1 MPNIDITDDITDVIP
16 DGGTADVTDD
26 STPDQPIDS
35 DVDDDAERDPDDYDQ
50 TDAEDMGT
58 GGDPI
63 PPDSTPPAEEL
74 PEPVP
79 AARTLTQAEFI
90 SDYSAANLAA
100 YEQSGAVPYA
110 VYDDGTE
117 RQVAWADVSDPT
129 PAPVVIESEAAE
141 VAAATNQHFWQ
152 NSTDPAT
159 YGGAGVHVTDDEKD
173 AWVEAVAAGFPDIA
187 TKPWHNILINSLG
200 ILLRTGLRN
209 LVSITKSAIAFFD
222 GNGNA
227 AANITA
233 RFGAD
238 GYQVGQDNES
248 HMVGD
253 YHSLQLLDNFNYPYF
268 HVSDLRNRNRIHEYT
283 VNLAPTEF
291 RNYDTLKSYA
301 PIYAVDDFDTDCT
314 VLLSGEPYTGTVTPI
329 YDDPDEFFMSTF
341 GWRPIVGV
349 TLGEA
354 TSGHII
360 VDWSMTVS
368 SQSSF
373 EIAMTFGNRKSGTPV
388 SGGSV
393 VLGCNND
400 ASGYYSLATGFNTHA
415 IGAFSSASGLRS
427 DAQGMGADASGF
439 NTLASGAYSHSEGTM
454 SEARGDYA
462 HAEGYHAQATERYTH
477 AEGNNS
483 IASGRGAHAEGV
495 QSVASE
501 YASHAEGLETE
512 ASGESSHAQNLHTIA
527 ASDYQTAIGK
537 ANIADN
543 NDEYALIIGN
553 GTLDSYGCVQ
563 TRSNALAVTWDGI
576 VETVGAKLSGLLEA
590 ARAVITKASGDTS
603 TSALTVN
610 DGTNDV
616 LTVAWN
622 GDVDMGETERMYST
636 SLDDATAV
644 PSENQG
650 ITNRFDY
657 DGSGNRVG
665 YSQIFRTPTGV
676 YRSFAVT
683 NPKTGNSAAL
693 YINSNDDG
701 TRTANLTGGVAWPV
715 KNGGTGATS
724 AADARTNLG
733 LGSLATKDSV
743 SVTRQLASAT
753 SSKQTLNA
761 GAGKEISISCP
772 TPSGYVLSGIVDC
785 NTNHNL
791 AGTIGGFRY
800 SGSTAYVSV
809 TNRSSS
815 NWTDLTV
822 TVYYACIKADVS

>member
-35 DVDDDAERDPDDYDQ
+35 DVDDDADREPDDYDQ

-79 AARTLTQAEFI
+79 IARTILQAEFI
-90 SDYSAANLAA
+90 TDYSAANLAE

-117 RQVAWADVSDPT
+117 RQVTWADVSDPT

-152 NSTDPAT
+152 NSTDPST

-173 AWVEAVAAGFPDIA
+173 AWVQAVAAGFPDIA

-238 GYQVGQDNES
+238 GYQVGQDSES

-268 HVSDLRNRNRIHEYT
+268 HVSDLRDRNRIHAYT
-283 VNLAPTEF
+283 VTLAPTQLQ
-291 RNYDTLKSYA
+291 NYDTLKSYA
-301 PIYAVDDFDTDCT
+301 PIYAVNDFDTDCA

-329 YDDPDEFFMSTF
+329 YDDPDDFFMATF

-349 TLGEA
+349 TLGA
-354 TSGHII
+354 TTSGH
-360 VDWSMTVS
+360 VNDWSMTVF

-415 IGAFSSASGLRS
+415 VGAFSSASGLRS
-427 DAQGMGADASGF
+427 DAQGMGADASGY
-439 NTLASGAYSHSEGTM
+439 NTLASGAYS
-454 SEARGDYA
+454 
-462 HAEGYHAQATERYTH
+462 HAEGYHAQATEKYAH
-477 AEGNNS
+477 AEGYNS
-483 IASGRGAHAEGV
+483 VASEYGAHAEGV

-512 ASGESSHAQNLHTIA
+512 ASGFASHAQNGYTIA
-527 ASDYQTAIGK
+527 ARPYQTAIGV
-537 ANIADN
+537 ANIAD
-543 NDEYALIIGN
+543 DSGKYVLIIGN
-553 GTLDSYGCVQ
+553 GATDAFGEVK
-563 TRSNALAVTWDGI
+563 TRSNALAVTWDG
-576 VETVGAKLSGLLEA
+576 
-590 ARAVITKASGDTS
+590 
-603 TSALTVN
+603 
-610 DGTNDV
+610 
-616 LTVAWN
+616 
-622 GDVDMGETERMYST
+622 DVDMGETQHLRSATVE
-636 SLDDATAV
+636 DATAV
-644 PSENQG
+644 PSANQG
-650 ITNRFDY
+650 ITRRWDY
-657 DGSGNRVG
+657 DGKGNRVG
-665 YSQIFRTPTGV
+665 YSEIQRSTTGV

-683 NPKTGNSAAL
+683 NPKTGESAGL
-693 YINSNDDG
+693 YL
-701 TRTANLTGGVAWPV
+701 TAYDNGAKSANFSTGVALTIG
-715 KNGGTGATS
+715 NGGTGATS

-743 SVTRQLASAT
+743 GITRQWASAT

-761 GAGKEISISCP
+761 GSGKEISVPCP

-791 AGTIGGFRY
+791 AGAIGGFRY
-800 SGSTAYVSV
+800 SSGTAYVSV

-815 NWTDLTV
+815 QWTDLTV
-822 TVYYACIKADVS
+822 TIYYACVKANVS